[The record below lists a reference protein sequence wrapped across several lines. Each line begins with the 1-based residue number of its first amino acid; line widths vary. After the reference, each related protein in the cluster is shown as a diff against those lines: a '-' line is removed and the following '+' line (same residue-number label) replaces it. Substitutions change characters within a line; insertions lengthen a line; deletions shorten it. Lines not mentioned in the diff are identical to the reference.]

1 MILDYSEPTRA
12 KLEVV
17 YVMFSPISMAS
28 SLGYLI
34 EGVTIQK
41 NRFYRVHRP
50 QNRQKKQRKIVISRT
65 SRNCM

>member
-34 EGVTIQK
+34 EGVTI
-41 NRFYRVHRP
+41 
-50 QNRQKKQRKIVISRT
+50 
-65 SRNCM
+65 